1 MPKYSLTINKK
12 SQSAL
17 EYLLTY
23 GWAITI
29 IVLVMAAIYYMGI
42 LNIPPSGPAISG
54 FSGIEV
60 TAVQANTSVFE
71 FSIKNNL
78 GITANLSTLSV
89 SFDGNM
95 YKLWQCT
102 ATILDPGESA
112 ICAILGNFSASR
124 ISAQV
129 SMAYSVSNILGGVS
143 NGTISITPQVQ
154 FISSPFSPYS
164 VRIAVYNNQSSATP
178 TPFQQA
184 IKFNPTLF
192 SGYELS
198 NLGNIRLYY
207 NGQELYSWCEYGC
220 SNNANSSL
228 IWVKLTNSIAANS
241 TINLTMTFE
250 PLTNYNSVYSGEA
263 PQLSPVYGEYDNGA
277 NVFNFYDNFKGTT
290 LDTSKWS
297 GGSCQVISNGLLIPS
312 SCGTQLNSNTEF
324 SNPLILEADMN
335 FVDVFNNVGGIDGI
349 GIFNA
354 SNGAGTY
361 YIGWYRY
368 SGGFFSGGEW
378 NPSQSW
384 PQFPVSPLTNHF
396 YVWSIYWQPSYSSV
410 MYLNYT
416 DSVSP
421 TTYPGDY
428 PIKIGINAQGAAE
441 YLMNWIRVRS
451 YPPNGKM
458 PSTSISSIGN
468 QPIYTRAITFYNGQ
482 NIATSNPFQQMFTT
496 DSAVYSAYEAP
507 NLDNIQ
513 FVYQNGSIIPSW
525 LESGNSSKSTET
537 TYWLKIGSIPAD
549 AGVTIYEVFYSI
561 ADNVFNNINT
571 GEAPQ
576 FSPVFGE
583 YNNIANVMDQGLAYQ
598 VYYDSGGTCDS
609 TNYQTQ
615 LYNSSLGNGTTV
627 LGCASFVS
635 NTAPFS
641 AISPG
646 TSQNVDGTTEPNVVI
661 NYQSGYS
668 GGAPYPNPPIAN
680 TANSWLVKAIG
691 WVNIASSS
699 TSTFSEI
706 ADDGI
711 TLSYSKNGGSSS
723 GINWLGGSSSP
734 NNLISQWHTTGAA
747 AYTSSSISAGT
758 YRIELDYFED
768 GGGSYTGLW
777 SSASVDYY
785 HAAYPPDG
793 VMPTVI
799 AGTNIPLHTQPIT
812 FYNGQNIAT
821 SNPFQQMFTTDSAVY
836 SAYEAPNLDNIQ
848 FIYQNGSIIPSW
860 LESGASNTATSTI
873 YWLKIG
879 SIPANGKLTIYEVFY
894 PTSINMFNTV
904 NTGEAPQLSPIYAE
918 YDDGANVFNNYWN
931 FAGTTLPNG
940 WTSSIGS
947 SSGSVTVNNGVTLAS
962 GTGGNNGWGTIN
974 YPFTMPA
981 SDQTIV
987 EVYGKTASTGRQRM
1001 YLTDTATSIFGGYY
1015 SDLGFDY
1022 GIYGS
1027 SEITS
1032 GDLQYYWNGYNSPSN
1047 SAFAINIPY
1056 IIQYILSGSTF
1067 YWNIL
1072 NQTESTVASQ
1082 STTQPSSTTVLSLID
1097 DDDSGV
1103 TQSTYYWIRMRAYPP
1118 NGLMPG
1124 TTITV
1129 FTESGLPSGYKWN
1142 VTYNSVLQSSTTSS
1156 ITFLN
1161 TQGTYSY
1168 TVPTLSNS
1176 SAGCTTT
1183 YTPSSSSGT
1192 LLAGSTQSISFSGST
1207 TCTTV
1212 FTESGLPSGYKWNVT
1227 YNSVLKSSTSS
1238 TITYSTTYTGTQPSY
1253 SYTVPTLSN
1262 SSAGCT
1268 TTYTPSSSPSSP
1280 VAVGSL
1286 VSVTFTPLTTCT
1298 TTFTESGL
1306 PGGYT
1311 WSVDY
1316 GGTTYSASSGS
1327 QIQFT
1332 TAPGTYSFSVSPVDE
1347 SPLTSCAATIV
1358 EYYVYSP
1365 SPSSGSLVAGSPQ
1378 SITYSLVCP

>member
-312 SCGTQLNSNTEF
+312 SCSTQLNSNTEF

-361 YIGWYRY
+361 YIGWYGY

-525 LESGNSSKSTET
+525 LESG
-537 TYWLKIGSIPAD
+537 
-549 AGVTIYEVFYSI
+549 
-561 ADNVFNNINT
+561 
-571 GEAPQ
+571 
-576 FSPVFGE
+576 
-583 YNNIANVMDQGLAYQ
+583 
-598 VYYDSGGTCDS
+598 
-609 TNYQTQ
+609 
-615 LYNSSLGNGTTV
+615 
-627 LGCASFVS
+627 
-635 NTAPFS
+635 
-641 AISPG
+641 
-646 TSQNVDGTTEPNVVI
+646 
-661 NYQSGYS
+661 
-668 GGAPYPNPPIAN
+668 
-680 TANSWLVKAIG
+680 
-691 WVNIASSS
+691 
-699 TSTFSEI
+699 
-706 ADDGI
+706 
-711 TLSYSKNGGSSS
+711 
-723 GINWLGGSSSP
+723 
-734 NNLISQWHTTGAA
+734 
-747 AYTSSSISAGT
+747 
-758 YRIELDYFED
+758 
-768 GGGSYTGLW
+768 
-777 SSASVDYY
+777 
-785 HAAYPPDG
+785 
-793 VMPTVI
+793 
-799 AGTNIPLHTQPIT
+799 
-812 FYNGQNIAT
+812 
-821 SNPFQQMFTTDSAVY
+821 
-836 SAYEAPNLDNIQ
+836 
-848 FIYQNGSIIPSW
+848 
-860 LESGASNTATSTI
+860 ASNAATSTI

-894 PTSINMFNTV
+894 PTSINMFNTI

-974 YPFTMPA
+974 YSFTMPA

-1118 NGLMPG
+1118 NGIMPG
-1124 TTITV
+1124 TTIFTESNLPSGYKWYVTYDNVQHNSTTSSITFSNTQGTYSYTIPTLSNSSGTCTTTYTPSPSSGSLAAGSTQSVSFSGSTV
-1129 FTESGLPSGYKWN
+1129 CVSPTTFTESGLPSGYTWS
-1142 VTYNSVLQSSTTSS
+1142 VTYNGVQQSSTTSS
-1156 ITFLN
+1156 IQFT
-1161 TQGTYSY
+1161 TAPGSYSFS
-1168 TVPTLSNS
+1168 VLSLQ
-1176 SAGCTTT
+1176 TTT
-1183 YTPSSSSGT
+1183 VCGQTLTLYDAYYPSPASGT
-1192 LLAGSTQSISFSGST
+1192 LTAGSTQSISFT
-1207 TCTTV
+1207 
-1212 FTESGLPSGYKWNVT
+1212 YK
-1227 YNSVLKSSTSS
+1227 
-1238 TITYSTTYTGTQPSY
+1238 
-1253 SYTVPTLSN
+1253 
-1262 SSAGCT
+1262 C
-1268 TTYTPSSSPSSP
+1268 
-1280 VAVGSL
+1280 
-1286 VSVTFTPLTTCT
+1286 
-1298 TTFTESGL
+1298 E
-1306 PGGYT
+1306 
-1311 WSVDY
+1311 
-1316 GGTTYSASSGS
+1316 
-1327 QIQFT
+1327 
-1332 TAPGTYSFSVSPVDE
+1332 
-1347 SPLTSCAATIV
+1347 
-1358 EYYVYSP
+1358 
-1365 SPSSGSLVAGSPQ
+1365 
-1378 SITYSLVCP
+1378 